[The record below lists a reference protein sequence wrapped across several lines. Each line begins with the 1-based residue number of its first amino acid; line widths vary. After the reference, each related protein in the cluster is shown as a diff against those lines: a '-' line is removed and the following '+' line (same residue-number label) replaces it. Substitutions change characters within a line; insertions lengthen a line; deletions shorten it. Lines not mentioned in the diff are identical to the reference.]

1 MDRTITGAVEA
12 GFPLFGVCLGLQGIV
27 EHFGGSLGQL
37 DVPMHGKPSTI
48 RVTGGRVLAGLPAEF
63 RAGRYHSLH
72 ARVDDLPDALEVCAV
87 SDDGVVMAIE
97 HRQLPIA
104 AVQFHPE
111 SIMSLEG
118 DVGLMLV
125 GNVVRRLVPAS

>member
-1 MDRTITGAVEA
+1 MDSTITAVVEA
-12 GFPLFGVCLGLQGIV
+12 GIPLFGVCLGLQGIV

-37 DVPMHGKPSTI
+37 DIPMHGKPSTI
-48 RVTGGRVLAGLPAEF
+48 RVTGGSLLAGLPTEF

-72 ARVDDLPDALEVCAV
+72 ARVEDLPGVLDVSAV

-97 HRQLPIA
+97 HRSLPIA
-104 AVQFHPE
+104 GVQFHPE
-111 SIMSLEG
+111 SIMSLDG

-125 GNVVRRLVPAS
+125 GNVVQRLGEAG